1 MDALEASP
9 AAGGSVGD
17 WLPSDSGA
25 SPDIVWPLR
34 SGFLPTGC
42 AGGIWP
48 ATCGQSP
55 AFLFRRYL
63 PGAACREWPLT
74 GRHFTSTEPY
84 PDGQPDG
91 GATDPELMI
100 GRSDHR
106 LLFVEHQ
113 DVIELDTFRC
123 GPFGFQG
130 QRLAALGHRTA
141 AGLDHLARLL
151 Q

>member
-1 MDALEASP
+1 M
-9 AAGGSVGD
+9 
-17 WLPSDSGA
+17 
-25 SPDIVWPLR
+25 R
-34 SGFLPTGC
+34 R
-42 AGGIWP
+42 GIWP

-63 PGAACREWPLT
+63 PGAACREWPIT

-123 GPFGFQG
+123 GPFDFKVSVLPLLDTV
-130 QRLAALGHRTA
+130 RLPVWTTLPAFFNENWPCCCRPA
-141 AGLDHLARLL
+141 
-151 Q
+151 